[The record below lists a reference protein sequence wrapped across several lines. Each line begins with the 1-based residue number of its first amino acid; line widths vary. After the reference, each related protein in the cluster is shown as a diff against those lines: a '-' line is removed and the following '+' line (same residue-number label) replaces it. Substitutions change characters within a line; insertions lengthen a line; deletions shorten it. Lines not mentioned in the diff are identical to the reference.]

1 MTIPF
6 NPNVVTNAA
15 GGFSRET
22 SGYVAGLA
30 LDDPH
35 IRNELRGGPLGPSET
50 LPMWGGVPIVVSI
63 PPPQPDSED
72 SLGNIITRAT
82 TMPTILGWSVFN
94 QDHSMISSTSSPV
107 PQAAPGM
114 MIAYYLNGSRARIAL
129 PCDPALASM
138 VGTPISGGVAWDFT
152 NNMLIAGTGL
162 PVQILSFG
170 IGNSMVPVFNAA
182 TGALTWN
189 RSGSVAVVKI

>member
-15 GGFSRET
+15 GGFNVQSN
-22 SGYVAGLA
+22 GYVAGFA

-35 IRNELRGGPLGPSET
+35 IRNELRGGPLGPAET
-50 LPMWGGVPIVVSI
+50 LPMWGGIPVMVSI
-63 PPPQPDSED
+63 PPPSPDSQD

-82 TMPTILGWSVFN
+82 SNATTLGWSVFN
-94 QDHSMISSTSSPV
+94 QDHSMISSTSSPA

-114 MIAYYLNGSRARIAL
+114 MVAYYLIGSRARIVL
-129 PCDPALASM
+129 PCDPALASL
-138 VGTPISGGVAWDFT
+138 VGTPINSAVAWDFT

-162 PVQILSFG
+162 GVEILSFN
-170 IGNSMVPVFNAA
+170 IGNSMVPVYNAT

-189 RSGSVAVVKI
+189 RAGSVAVVKI